1 MEVVKIADR
10 ILSPTAINTYLYCP
24 RKFYLRYIK
33 KLRTRPSIH
42 LIKGQ
47 IVHQTLHQFNKNN
60 PQIPTTTPI
69 GKIRTDLLNI
79 FNKLWENA
87 KGRLDAL
94 NLTPEQIDFYR
105 NDSERMIFNYSHWFY
120 KHGYPSPDMTEARF
134 FSKNLKLMGIVDAV
148 YEKPSK
154 TILVDYKTSKNPEL
168 TEDIN
173 RQAAL
178 YALLYMDKYQKLP
191 EAVWIHFLKEVD
203 NPRLIHV
210 DEHLLDYAKILLES
224 IREKTKGYD
233 EQSYPCTC
241 GGYCER
247 DFV

>member
-1 MEVVKIADR
+1 MVKIADR

-33 KLRTRPSIH
+33 KLRTNPSIH
-42 LIKGQ
+42 LIRGQ
-47 IVHQTLHQFNKNN
+47 IVHQALHQFHKNH
-60 PQIPTTTPI
+60 PQIPKATPI
-69 GKIRTDLLNI
+69 GKIRTDLLNM
-79 FNKLWENA
+79 FNKLWDNA
-87 KGRLDAL
+87 KSRLEAL
-94 NLTPEQIDFYR
+94 NLTPEQIEFYR
-105 NDSERMIFNYSHWFY
+105 NDSELMIFNYSHWFY
-120 KHGYPSPDMTEARF
+120 KHGLPSPDMTESRF
-134 FSKNLKLMGIVDAV
+134 FSNNLKLMGIIDAV

-168 TEDIN
+168 TDDIN

-178 YALLYMDKYQKLP
+178 YALLYKDKYKKIP

-203 NPRLIHV
+203 NPKLIHV

-224 IREKTKGYD
+224 IREKTRGYD
-233 EQSYPCTC
+233 ERSYPCTC